1 MGRERDSRG
10 KEFLAQPCPTSGKLE
25 NRAVGRTGLKV
36 SRMTLGTN
44 NFGRDVDEATSIR
57 VIRKAM
63 DLGINSIDTANVYTG
78 RKSEEIIGK
87 AVHGDRDR
95 FVIAT
100 KLGHDVGEGP
110 NDSGLSRKHILW
122 QTAESLKTLQTDH
135 IDIYYMHRFDQE
147 TPLEETLK
155 TFNELIREG
164 KVLYLACSNFT
175 VENMRTVNEVSERLG
190 LERIVALQPPY
201 NLLNR
206 DAEKDLLPFCQ
217 AEGMGMITY
226 SALAGGFLTGKYS
239 EGKQAPQGTRGALYP
254 RFWGRMNK
262 PENYAIVEKFR
273 VQAEIAKMPLSQLA
287 LNWIAKNQAVTSMIV
302 GASRPE
308 QVEENVRQLEE
319 KPPQEVMSSLDAV
332 VAAPSA

>member
-1 MGRERDSRG
+1 
-10 KEFLAQPCPTSGKLE
+10 LE
-25 NRAVGRTGLKV
+25 YRSVGRTGLKV

-44 NFGRDVDEATSIR
+44 NFGRDVDEATSVK

-63 DLGINSIDTANVYTG
+63 DLGINSVDSANVYTG
-78 RKSEEIIGK
+78 RRSEEIIGK

-122 QTAESLKTLQTDH
+122 QVSESLRLLQTDH
-135 IDIYYMHRFDQE
+135 IDIYYMHRFDPD

-155 TFNELIREG
+155 TFDQLVRDG
-164 KVLYLACSNFT
+164 KVLYPACSNFT
-175 VENMRTVNEVSERLG
+175 VENMSAMNEVSDRLG
-190 LERIVALQPPY
+190 LERLAALQPPY

-206 DAEKDLLPFCQ
+206 EAEKELFPFCQ
-217 AEGMGMITY
+217 ANGLGAITY

-239 EGKQAPQGTRGALYP
+239 EGVPAPVGTRGALYP
-254 RFWGRMNK
+254 RFWGRMNR
-262 PENYAIVEKFR
+262 PENYAIVKKFKEL
-273 VQAEIAKMPLSQLA
+273 AEAEKMPLSQLA
-287 LNWIAKNQAVTSMIV
+287 LNWIAKNPAVTSMIV

-308 QVEENVRQLEE
+308 QVEESVAQLEVKAPE
-319 KPPQEVMSSLDAV
+319 EVLASLDEL
-332 VAAPSA
+332 AATPSA

>member
-1 MGRERDSRG
+1 MEY
-10 KEFLAQPCPTSGKLE
+10 KI
-25 NRAVGRTGLKV
+25 VGRTGLKV

-78 RKSEEIIGK
+78 RRSEEIIGK
-87 AVHGDRDR
+87 AVRGDRDR

-100 KLGHDVGEGP
+100 KVGSPMGEGP
-110 NDSGLSRKHILW
+110 NDSGLSRKHIIS
-122 QTAESLKTLQTDH
+122 QMNESLRLLQTDH
-135 IDIYYMHRFDQE
+135 IDIYYMHRFDPA

-155 TFNELIREG
+155 TFDCLIREG

-175 VENMRTVNEVSERLG
+175 VENMRAMNEVSEKLG

-206 DAEKDLLPFCQ
+206 DAERELFPFCQ
-217 AEGMGMITY
+217 ASHIGAITY
-226 SALAGGFLTGKYS
+226 SALAGGFLTGKYD
-239 EGKQAPQGTRGALYP
+239 EGVPAPAGTRGALYP

-262 PENYAIVEKFR
+262 PENYAIVERFK
-273 VQAEIAKMPLSQLA
+273 VLAGIAKMPLSQLA
-287 LNWIAKNQAVTSMIV
+287 LNWIGKNPAVTSMIV

-308 QVEENVRQLEE
+308 QVEENVRQLEA
-319 KPPQEVMSSLDAV
+319 PPSEEIMASLDAT
-332 VAAPSA
+332 VAAPAS

>member
-1 MGRERDSRG
+1 MEYRR
-10 KEFLAQPCPTSGKLE
+10 
-25 NRAVGRTGLKV
+25 VGRSGLKV

-63 DLGINSIDTANVYTG
+63 DLGINSVDTANVYTG
-78 RKSEEIIGK
+78 RRSEEIIGK

-122 QTAESLKTLQTDH
+122 QVSESLRLLQTDH
-135 IDIYYMHRFDQE
+135 IDIYYMHRFDTE

-155 TFNELIREG
+155 TFDQLIRDG

-175 VENMRTVNEVSERLG
+175 VENIRAMNEVSDRLG
-190 LERIVALQPPY
+190 LERLAALQPPY

-206 DAEKDLLPFCQ
+206 EAEKELFPFCQ
-217 AEGMGMITY
+217 ANGLGAITY
-226 SALAGGFLTGKYS
+226 SALAGGFLTGKYA
-239 EGKQAPQGTRGALYP
+239 EGAPAPAGTRGALYP
-254 RFWGRMNK
+254 RFWGRMNR
-262 PENYAIVEKFR
+262 PENYAIVMKFKALA
-273 VQAEIAKMPLSQLA
+273 QSAKMPLSQLA
-287 LNWIAKNQAVTSMIV
+287 LNWIAKNPAVTSMIV

-308 QVEENVRQLEE
+308 QVEENVSQLEV
-319 KPPQEVMSSLDAV
+319 KPPEDVLASLDAL
-332 VAAPSA
+332 APA